1 MVKKAVIPQSVKTSV
16 NGITKIDFV
25 LPSGAAGIYGVY
37 NPLTNQIILFKI
49 NGSNEVG

>member
-25 LPSGAAGIYGVY
+25 LPSAKPPEFTEY
-37 NPLTNQIILFKI
+37 IILSLTK
-49 NGSNEVG
+49 